1 MTPKEQDDL
10 IMLSYRK
17 MVESVR
23 KIQKET
29 LEELKRRRA
38 NRRRKGIEGC

>member
-23 KIQKET
+23 KIQKEA
-29 LEELKRRRA
+29 LQELKKRRA
-38 NRRRKGIEGC
+38 NEKRKGIEGC